1 MEYPEALAVE
11 VEGGEVAYTLQSLVV
26 HSGTESGEGHYFAL
40 ARTRRLQVGRRILT
54 AWPRLHQVPRPARA
68 RGG

>member
-11 VEGGEVAYTLQSLVV
+11 VEGGEVAYTLQSVVV

-40 ARTRRLQVGRRILT
+40 ARTRRPQVGRSIPT
-54 AWPRLHQVPRPARA
+54 V
-68 RGG
+68 